1 MVQKL
6 KNLTQ
11 LREQWRRDTATAFMN
26 ALPPMLIATLL
37 IAWLNPPILSI
48 ARRLS
53 PSELTTLADW
63 MTSLSYLGRVAAL
76 LPFGLVFTIP
86 LVWMTTG
93 RWPTRRDVAVNQM
106 LRRAAGMSDEVEAE
120 VKR

>member
-11 LREQWRRDTATAFMN
+11 LREQWRRDAATAFMN
-26 ALPPMLIATLL
+26 SLPPMLIATLL
-37 IAWLNPPILSI
+37 IAWLNPPMLSI
-48 ARRLS
+48 ARHLS

-63 MTSLSYLGRVAAL
+63 MTSLSYLGWVVAL

-93 RWPTRRDVAVNQM
+93 RWPTQRDVAVNQM